1 MSKIF
6 TKTYRTRYSD
16 INANGLLDPADF
28 ARYIIDTAYDWG
40 ERLGLGYTVSNE
52 LGLYWVIRENEIHF
66 FEPLQF
72 MEEFDFT
79 IWMLEWKRVRGTRAY
94 EMKRKRDGVLI
105 AHGVQKVVSLD
116 INTQRLVSPPEEIL
130 KNFRLDN
137 PTEIPSQ
144 PFPRISTIPEKA
156 LTFQQKVAWQ
166 DLDTLDMVNNAV
178 YISYAEEAVLQALA
192 AYGWSPSEGKLS
204 GFKMIINRVHIQYK
218 VPAVWGD
225 TLDMTIFPLNQND
238 TGGSFFVGM
247 ARASDGVT
255 ISSCILDWSM
265 AHVESMEQR
274 SLPDSL
280 KNHLENVIKTSTP
293 EN

>member
-6 TKTYRTRYSD
+6 TKSYRARYSD
-16 INANGLLDPADF
+16 INANGILDPADC

-40 ERLGLGYTVSNE
+40 ERLGLGYTVSSE
-52 LGLYWVIRENEIHF
+52 LGLYWVIRENEIHL

-116 INTQRLVSPPEEIL
+116 VNTQRLVTPPEEFL

-137 PTEIPSQ
+137 PMEIPSQ
-144 PFPRISTIPEKA
+144 PFLRISTIPEKA

-192 AYGWSPSEGKLS
+192 AYGWSPSEGKLR
-204 GFKMIINRVHIQYK
+204 GFKIIINRVHIQHK

-225 TLDMTIFPLNQND
+225 TLDMTIFPLKQND

-247 ARASDGVT
+247 TRASDGVT
-255 ISSCILDWSM
+255 IASCILDWSM
-265 AHVESMEQR
+265 ADVESMEQR

-293 EN
+293 DN